1 MSQPDLL
8 RPSRDGDQFHYTWAA
23 RQSLRLLDEASG
35 LDSLFVE
42 AVAPSE
48 QPDVSQPADLSDDD
62 KNRTGDE
69 VIDLAEYWGSSD
81 IAYATKVVYRQFKH
95 STRYGNDPWT
105 LSFLTKTLIGFARK
119 YRTLRTS
126 HPAALDCVYF
136 EFVSNRPPSASA
148 IEALRDLR
156 TGTLSPATKSIRER
170 LTEIISTDDLRLLC
184 ERLVID
190 ERAPSLLRLRHLL
203 DLDVADLL
211 PGAPG
216 EQALLLREMISSR
229 ATSVAGDNPMVRRAD
244 VLASLKTSDDLLLP
258 APNLIEAP
266 KRSIDRHQFAEIAAK
281 VCESSTAPT
290 LVHGPGG
297 VGKSVLASTLKNNLP
312 EGSVTVVFDCFGNG
326 SYRRP
331 SAPRHRAKQ
340 GFVQLVNELATQTL
354 CDPLIPSS
362 TADDAD
368 YALAFHRRLSKAA
381 ETIAATDLGSL
392 LAIVIDAADNAAM
405 IAEEMG
411 ERSFVSGLLREPL
424 PQNVRLIVTCRTERI
439 DLLGLPAG
447 YQNVP
452 LSGFDLAETRAHLKA
467 VYPDAS
473 ATDVS
478 EFHNRTSSNP
488 RVQAAVLDATND
500 IKEALTWLAP
510 NPGSPGQALDAFIE
524 RQVAE
529 IRDRQ
534 HGSAPEIDA
543 ICTGL
548 AALRPM
554 IPIRVLA
561 ELAKVHPSVVLSF
574 VADLGRPLL
583 VDGDTVQFRDEPTET
598 WFRDHF
604 RPTGASLDSFIERLS
619 PIADQDAYVAASLP
633 ALLFEANRF
642 DDLVQLA
649 LSDDLLPDNA
659 LPRSQRNEVQRRE
672 IAQQRTHFA
681 LSAALRA
688 DRHFDAAQLALRLGA
703 LTAGRT
709 RRLDLIRENTDLAA
723 RFLDPS
729 VLEHLIATRSVTADW
744 PNSNLPIEGAL
755 LAGAAGQSD
764 QARNRLRSAMSWMYA
779 WVDQARRNETPS
791 DLNDLDFLQIAWG
804 LLNTDGPAA
813 CTRFLRGWR
822 PRALAFD
829 VGVDI
834 ARRLLDAGRD
844 SDFLEFARCSKGKYL
859 KFAIAHAA
867 SERDLQL
874 DADTVAHLLKPVLNQ
889 DQKPQLSRN
898 NDLNRRNR
906 SGDPIHSGLTAASWL
921 INEAVSLEI
930 LAVDRAA
937 QLLRLYVPQDL
948 GHLSGSWYDPD
959 VWYPILGLTLCARLE
974 GRSADATEFEGPRI
988 REAKERE
995 RYESSRELRTYRENV
1010 EPLTSW
1016 AVAWLDLLGNP
1027 GPENKAGFSQRISEF
1042 LRQEPPEWR
1051 EERVDQTKIN
1061 NVFTLIGRAL
1071 ARFPDIADH
1080 AQLLKF
1086 QAANNDVIA
1095 RSTLTNVVRQT
1106 ATNPLTHGLSSELAR
1121 RCHQEAA
1128 AAREDASE
1136 LAADFVQLSR
1146 ATYRI
1151 SPDEAV
1157 VHFQAALE
1165 ITNAIGDDA
1174 WSRWETFLAIANQ
1187 AGQGTTNQAGR
1198 AYRLCQVAERLEP
1211 YLGDYISHSDVLATA
1226 SRLSLSEAL
1235 ATGSRWRD
1243 RRTAT
1248 IRDLANAI
1256 LTSPDLIL
1264 EKDPTAAL
1272 SFLPLGDR
1280 FPDNQAL
1287 ASALATKLPDS
1298 TAAVIAYLQ
1307 FRRTTP
1313 LTSAEQKELLELT
1326 GITQRAIKRNDASLL
1341 HTSEATTSA
1350 FVSDKK
1356 PKKDWDDYKNFDL
1369 TTVDGWTKAL
1379 DHSVAGNRST
1389 DLFDYIATTDTV
1401 SAGVLHAFRECPS
1414 VSFWDLSRLL
1424 DALDNHPLSMAA
1436 EAALDQI
1443 LITQVPRFAPDILL
1457 VSWRAFNYENART
1470 LTNSDTNYE
1479 AIASRALAEQP
1490 SFTTEQAYALASNL
1504 GRRLPVH
1511 DALQLFDLASSYF
1524 KDTAPLDSHDGHH
1537 NDGMTE
1543 SWETEAALASV
1554 IWTALGDPAGKT
1566 RWQAAHS
1573 VRLALTLGHTGLVSR
1588 LVDLACEQ
1596 IAPTP
1601 FLDSRLEFYH
1611 KHAFQ
1616 WLLIG
1621 INRAT
1626 VEPTGL
1632 ATAIVCENLLKTTA
1646 LGNPHAVNTPLAR
1659 DSLLRLHTAG
1669 HITLTSEEERR
1680 LEQVGKPIG
1689 HERHS
1694 WKDELNADVSLE
1706 DIAAPCIRPEVNAST
1721 HPKSSFPTPAQSES
1735 HLLKTN
1741 QNGDDQKIDPEP
1753 DDPTEE
1759 ERFGFF
1765 FDFRRYWCKYLG
1777 DAFGITEESIEQIV
1791 AEVLIDRW
1799 AVSSRGRAED
1809 DIRHTLKLYP
1819 RDSYASHGEWPEEE
1833 DLDFYLAIQ
1842 GLYEVAGL
1850 LLRKRP
1856 VILRYDD
1863 DDVAGESEYTR
1874 FLKSHTLTRNDGRW
1888 LSDRRDPAPPNAR
1901 IDQDDPMGL
1910 GTASYGQNWVS
1921 QIESG
1926 RFKEE
1931 LLPSPEKVVV
1941 SGFRSANHYSRNER
1955 VSVNSA
1961 LVTPNTAPALLR
1973 ALQTSPDKHA
1983 YRIPDTGDDTYSSTV
1998 PGFELAG
2005 WIDDHGVDSGIDSQ
2019 DPHARSIV
2027 FPPVRPSTS
2036 FAPINL
2042 LVPDADLRLWY
2053 DANRIVATSTVWD
2066 DHTDK
2071 RQTTGCTGHSI
2082 VFDRS
2087 WLAGMLRELDR
2098 WLIVEVEIERRAKE
2112 TSRRRSENSEDD
2124 ETLGR
2129 PSPQTKYFLIDTAGE
2144 THES

>member
-8 RPSRDGDQFHYTWAA
+8 RPSRDGDQFHYAWAA
-23 RQSLRLLDEASG
+23 RQSLRLLDATSG

-42 AVAPSE
+42 AVDPSE
-48 QPDVSQPADLSDDD
+48 HPDVSQPADLSGDEQT
-62 KNRTGDE
+62 RTGDE
-69 VIDLAEYWGSSD
+69 VIDLAEYWGSST
-81 IAYATKVVYRQFKH
+81 IEHATKVVYRQFKH
-95 STRYGNDPWT
+95 STRYANDPWT

-119 YRTLRTS
+119 YTTLKTN

-136 EFVSNRPPSASA
+136 EFISNRPPADSA
-148 IEALRDLR
+148 IKALSDLQN
-156 TGTLSPATKSIRER
+156 GNLSPATKSIRER
-170 LTEIISTDDLRLLC
+170 LTKIISTEDLRLLC
-184 ERLVID
+184 ERLTVD
-190 ERAPSLLRLRHLL
+190 ERAPSLLKLRHLL

-244 VLASLKTSDDLLLP
+244 VLASLKTSEDLLLP

-266 KRSIDRHQFAEIAAK
+266 KRSIDRHQFGEIAAK

-297 VGKSVLASTLKNNLP
+297 VGKSVLASTLKDNLP

-331 SAPRHRAKQ
+331 SAPRHRSKQ
-340 GFVQLVNELATQTL
+340 GFVQLVNELAAHAL

-381 ETIAATDLGSL
+381 EVVAATRTGAL

-405 IAEEMG
+405 IADEMG

-424 PQNVRLIVTCRTERI
+424 PQNVRLVATCRTERT

-447 YQNVP
+447 YQDVP
-452 LSGFDLAETRAHLKA
+452 LSGFDLAETRAHLKT
-467 VYPDAS
+467 VYPDVS
-473 ATDVS
+473 STDAS

-583 VDGDTVQFRDEPTET
+583 IDGDTVQFRDEPTET

-604 RPTGASLDSFIERLS
+604 RPTGASLDAFLERLS
-619 PIADQDAYVAASLP
+619 PIAEKDAYVAASLP

-659 LPRSQRNEVQRRE
+659 LPSSQRNEVQRRE

-688 DRHFDAAQLALRLGA
+688 DRHFEAAQLALRLGA

-729 VLEHLIATRSVTADW
+729 VLEHLIATRSITAEW

-779 WVDQARRNETPS
+779 WVDQARRNDTPS

-844 SDFLEFARCSKGKYL
+844 SDFMEFARCSKGKYL
-859 KFAIAHAA
+859 KFAVAHAA

-874 DADTVAHLLKPVLNQ
+874 DADIVTHLLEPVLNQ

-898 NDLNRRNR
+898 DDLNRRNR

-921 INEAVSLEI
+921 IDQAVSLEI
-930 LAVDRAA
+930 LAADKAA
-937 QLLRLYVPQDL
+937 QLLRLYLPQDL

-974 GRSADATEFEGPRI
+974 GRSADATEFQGPRI
-988 REAKERE
+988 REARERE

-1027 GPENKAGFSQRISEF
+1027 GPENEAGFSQRISEF

-1051 EERVDQTKIN
+1051 EERVDRTKIN
-1061 NVFTLIGRAL
+1061 TVFTLIGRAL

-1086 QAANNDVIA
+1086 QAANDDVIA

-1106 ATNPLTHGLSSELAR
+1106 ATNPLTHRLSSELAR

-1146 ATYRI
+1146 ATYRM

-1187 AGQGTTNQAGR
+1187 AGQGTTNQAGK

-1226 SRLSLSEAL
+1226 SRLSLPEAL
-1235 ATGSRWRD
+1235 AAGSRWRD
-1243 RRTAT
+1243 RRTAP

-1256 LTSPDLIL
+1256 LTISDLHL

-1280 FPDNQAL
+1280 FPDNHAL
-1287 ASALATKLPDS
+1287 ASALETKLPDPTS
-1298 TAAVIAYLQ
+1298 AVIAYLQ
-1307 FRRTTP
+1307 FRRPTP
-1313 LTSAEQKELLELT
+1313 LTSAEQKDLLELT
-1326 GITQRAIKRNDASLL
+1326 GVTQRAIERNDASLL
-1341 HTSEATTSA
+1341 RTSEATTSA
-1350 FVSDKK
+1350 FASDERAKK
-1356 PKKDWDDYKNFDL
+1356 TWDDYKNLDL
-1369 TTVDGWTKAL
+1369 TTVDGWAKAL
-1379 DHSVAGNRST
+1379 DRSETGNSST
-1389 DLFDYIATTDTV
+1389 DLFDYIAATDVV
-1401 SAGVLHAFRECPS
+1401 SAGVLRAFKECPS

-1424 DALDNHPLSMAA
+1424 DALGNHQLSMAA
-1436 EAALDQI
+1436 EAALDQV
-1443 LITQVPRFAPDILL
+1443 LIAQIPRFAPDILL
-1457 VSWRAFNYENART
+1457 VSWRAFSYENART
-1470 LTNSDTNYE
+1470 LANSDTNYE
-1479 AIASRALAEQP
+1479 VIASRALAEQA
-1490 SFTTEQAYALASNL
+1490 SFTTEQAYALASSL
-1504 GRRLPVH
+1504 SRRLPV
-1511 DALQLFDLASSYF
+1511 DEALQLFDLASLYF
-1524 KDTAPLDSHDGHH
+1524 KDTAPLDSLDG
-1537 NDGMTE
+1537 
-1543 SWETEAALASV
+1543 
-1554 IWTALGDPAGKT
+1554 
-1566 RWQAAHS
+1566 
-1573 VRLALTLGHTGLVSR
+1573 
-1588 LVDLACEQ
+1588 
-1596 IAPTP
+1596 
-1601 FLDSRLEFYH
+1601 
-1611 KHAFQ
+1611 
-1616 WLLIG
+1616 
-1621 INRAT
+1621 
-1626 VEPTGL
+1626 
-1632 ATAIVCENLLKTTA
+1632 
-1646 LGNPHAVNTPLAR
+1646 
-1659 DSLLRLHTAG
+1659 
-1669 HITLTSEEERR
+1669 
-1680 LEQVGKPIG
+1680 
-1689 HERHS
+1689 
-1694 WKDELNADVSLE
+1694 
-1706 DIAAPCIRPEVNAST
+1706 
-1721 HPKSSFPTPAQSES
+1721 
-1735 HLLKTN
+1735 
-1741 QNGDDQKIDPEP
+1741 
-1753 DDPTEE
+1753 
-1759 ERFGFF
+1759 
-1765 FDFRRYWCKYLG
+1765 
-1777 DAFGITEESIEQIV
+1777 
-1791 AEVLIDRW
+1791 
-1799 AVSSRGRAED
+1799 
-1809 DIRHTLKLYP
+1809 
-1819 RDSYASHGEWPEEE
+1819 
-1833 DLDFYLAIQ
+1833 
-1842 GLYEVAGL
+1842 
-1850 LLRKRP
+1850 
-1856 VILRYDD
+1856 
-1863 DDVAGESEYTR
+1863 
-1874 FLKSHTLTRNDGRW
+1874 
-1888 LSDRRDPAPPNAR
+1888 
-1901 IDQDDPMGL
+1901 
-1910 GTASYGQNWVS
+1910 
-1921 QIESG
+1921 
-1926 RFKEE
+1926 
-1931 LLPSPEKVVV
+1931 
-1941 SGFRSANHYSRNER
+1941 
-1955 VSVNSA
+1955 
-1961 LVTPNTAPALLR
+1961 
-1973 ALQTSPDKHA
+1973 
-1983 YRIPDTGDDTYSSTV
+1983 
-1998 PGFELAG
+1998 
-2005 WIDDHGVDSGIDSQ
+2005 
-2019 DPHARSIV
+2019 
-2027 FPPVRPSTS
+2027 
-2036 FAPINL
+2036 
-2042 LVPDADLRLWY
+2042 
-2053 DANRIVATSTVWD
+2053 
-2066 DHTDK
+2066 
-2071 RQTTGCTGHSI
+2071 
-2082 VFDRS
+2082 
-2087 WLAGMLRELDR
+2087 
-2098 WLIVEVEIERRAKE
+2098 
-2112 TSRRRSENSEDD
+2112 
-2124 ETLGR
+2124 
-2129 PSPQTKYFLIDTAGE
+2129 
-2144 THES
+2144 

>member
-42 AVAPSE
+42 AVDPSE
-48 QPDVSQPADLSDDD
+48 QPEASPSTDLSND
-62 KNRTGDE
+62 KLRTGDE

-119 YRTLRTS
+119 YRVLKNE
-126 HPAALDCVYF
+126 HPTTLDCVYF
-136 EFVSNRPPSASA
+136 EFISNRPPAASA
-148 IEALRDLR
+148 LEALGDLR
-156 TGTLSPATKSIRER
+156 TGALSPATKNIRER
-170 LTEIISTDDLRLLC
+170 LTEIISPDDLRLLC
-184 ERLVID
+184 GRLVVD
-190 ERAPSLLRLRHLL
+190 ERAPSLLRLRRLL
-203 DLDVADLL
+203 DVDVADLL

-229 ATSVAGDNPMVRRAD
+229 ATSVAGDNPAVRRAD

-258 APNLIEAP
+258 APNLIESP
-266 KRSIDRHQFAEIAAK
+266 KRSIDRHQFVEIAAK
-281 VCESSTAPT
+281 VCESSTALT

-297 VGKSVLASTLKNNLP
+297 VGKSVLACTLRHHLP

-340 GFVQLVNELATQTL
+340 GYVQLVNELASNAL
-354 CDPLIPSS
+354 CDPLVPSS

-381 ETIAATDLGSL
+381 EAVAATDSGSL

-405 IAEEMG
+405 IAEEIG
-411 ERSFVSGLLREPL
+411 ERSFVNGLLREPL
-424 PQNVRLIVTCRTERI
+424 PQNVKLIVTCRTERI

-447 YQNVP
+447 YQNIP
-452 LSGFDLAETRAHLKA
+452 LSGFDLAETRAHLTA
-467 VYPDAS
+467 IYPDAS
-473 ATDVS
+473 TTDVS

-500 IKEALTWLAP
+500 VKEALTWLAP
-510 NPGSPGQALDAFIE
+510 NPGSPGQALDTFID

-554 IPIRVLA
+554 IPTRVLA
-561 ELAKVHPSVVLSF
+561 ELAKVHQSVVLSF

-583 VDGDTVQFRDEPTET
+583 IDGDTVQFRDEPTET
-598 WFRDHF
+598 WFRARF
-604 RPTGASLDSFIERLS
+604 RPTGASLNAFIELLS

-659 LPRSQRNEVQRRE
+659 LPRPQRNEVQRRE

-688 DRHFDAAQLALRLGA
+688 DRYFESAQLALRLGA

-755 LAGAAGQSD
+755 LAGAVGQSD
-764 QARNRLRSAMSWMYA
+764 QARNRLRSAISWMFA
-779 WVDQARRNETPS
+779 WIDQAQRNETPS
-791 DLNDLDFLQIAWG
+791 DLDDLDFLQIAWG

-813 CTRFLRGWR
+813 STRFLRLWR
-822 PRALAFD
+822 PRAIAFD
-829 VGVDI
+829 VGLDV

-859 KFAIAHAA
+859 KFAVAHAA

-874 DADTVAHLLKPVLNQ
+874 DAGIVAHLLKPILKQ

-898 NDLNRRNR
+898 NDLNRRSR
-906 SGDPIHSGLTAASWL
+906 AGDPVHGGLTAAIWL
-921 INEAVSLEI
+921 INEAVSLQI
-930 LAVDRAA
+930 LAVDKAV
-937 QLLRLYVPQDL
+937 QLLRLYIPQDL
-948 GHLSGSWYDPD
+948 GHLSGSWYDSD
-959 VWYPILGLTLCARLE
+959 VWYPILGLSLYARLE
-974 GRSADATEFEGPRI
+974 GRSADATEFQGPRI
-988 REAKERE
+988 REAKKRE
-995 RYESSRELRTYRENV
+995 RFESSRELRTYRENV

-1016 AVAWLDLLGNP
+1016 AVAWFDLLGNP
-1027 GPENKAGFSQRISEF
+1027 SSENITEFSQRISDF

-1061 NVFTLIGRAL
+1061 TVFILIGRAL
-1071 ARFPDIADH
+1071 ARFPGIADH
-1080 AQLLKF
+1080 VQFLAF
-1086 QAANNDVIA
+1086 QAANDDVIA
-1095 RSTLTNVVRQT
+1095 RWTLTNVIRQT
-1106 ATNPLTHGLSSELAR
+1106 ATNPQTQRLSSELAK

-1128 AAREDASE
+1128 AAREDARE

-1157 VHFQAALE
+1157 IHFQAALE
-1165 ITNAIGDDA
+1165 ITNSIGDDA

-1187 AGQGTTNQAGR
+1187 AGQGTTNQTGR

-1211 YLGDYISHSDVLATA
+1211 YLGDYISHSDVIATA
-1226 SRLSLSEAL
+1226 SRLSLPEAL
-1235 ATGSRWRD
+1235 AAGSRWRD
-1243 RRTAT
+1243 RRTAP
-1248 IRDLANAI
+1248 IRDVANAI
-1256 LTSPDLIL
+1256 LTNPDLLL

-1272 SFLPLGDR
+1272 SLLPLGDR
-1280 FPDNQAL
+1280 FPDNQVL
-1287 ASALATKLPDS
+1287 ASALATNLPDS
-1298 TAAVIAYLQ
+1298 TSAVIAYLQ
-1307 FRRTTP
+1307 FRRPTP
-1313 LTSAEQKELLELT
+1313 LTLAEQKELLELT
-1326 GITQRAIKRNDASLL
+1326 GLTQRAVQRNDASLL
-1341 HTSEATTSA
+1341 RTSEALTSA
-1350 FVSDKK
+1350 FASDER

-1369 TTVDGWTKAL
+1369 TTVYGWAKAL
-1379 DHSVAGNRST
+1379 DRSVAGNRPT
-1389 DLFDYIATTDTV
+1389 DLFDYIAATDTV
-1401 SAGVLHAFRECPS
+1401 TAEVLNAFRECPS
-1414 VSFWDLSRLL
+1414 VSFWDLNQLL
-1424 DALDNHPLSMAA
+1424 EALGNHPLSMAA
-1436 EAALDQI
+1436 EAALDQV
-1443 LITQVPRFAPDILL
+1443 LIAQVPRFAPDMLL
-1457 VSWRAFNYENART
+1457 VSWRAFSYENART
-1470 LTNSDTNYE
+1470 VANSDTNYE
-1479 AIASRALAEQP
+1479 FLASRALAEQA

-1511 DALQLFDLASSYF
+1511 EALQLFDLASSYF
-1524 KDTAPLDSHDGHH
+1524 KDTAPLGSHDGHH
-1537 NDGMTE
+1537 TDGMTE
-1543 SWETEAALASV
+1543 GWEAEAALASV

-1588 LVDLACEQ
+1588 LVDLACER
-1596 IAPTP
+1596 IVPTP
-1601 FLDSRLEFYH
+1601 FLDSRLDFYQ

-1632 ATAIVCENLLKTTA
+1632 ATATVCENLLKTTA

-1669 HITLTSEEERR
+1669 HIILNPEEKRR

-1694 WKDELNADVSLE
+1694 WKDDLNADVSLA
-1706 DIAAPCIRPEVNAST
+1706 DIAAPCARPEGDAST
-1721 HPKSSFPTPAQSES
+1721 PPKDNSPTPAQSES
-1735 HLLKTN
+1735 HPN
-1741 QNGDDQKIDPEP
+1741 QAGDDQPIDSEL
-1753 DDPTEE
+1753 DDTTEE
-1759 ERFGFF
+1759 ERFKFF
-1765 FDFRRYWCKYLG
+1765 FDFRQYWCKYLG
-1777 DAFGITEESIEQIV
+1777 DAFGITEKSIEQIV
-1791 AEVLIDRW
+1791 SEVLIDRW
-1799 AVSSRGRAED
+1799 AVSSRGRADD

-1819 RDSYASHGEWPEEE
+1819 RNGYASHGQWPEEE

-1850 LLRKRP
+1850 LLRNRP

-1863 DDVAGESEYTR
+1863 DDVAGETEYTR
-1874 FLKSHTLTRNDGRW
+1874 FLKSHTLTRDDGRW

-1910 GTASYGQNWVS
+1910 GTASYSQSWAS
-1921 QIESG
+1921 QIEPG

-1931 LLPSPEKVVV
+1931 LFPTPEEVVV
-1941 SGFRSANHYSRNER
+1941 SGFQSANHYSRNER
-1955 VSVNSA
+1955 VSINTA

-1973 ALQTSPDKHA
+1973 ALQTAPNKHA

-1998 PGFELAG
+1998 PGFELTG
-2005 WIDDHGVDSGIDSQ
+2005 WIDDHGVDSGLDSQ
-2019 DPHARSIV
+2019 DPYARSIE
-2027 FPPVRPSTS
+2027 FPPVRPSKS
-2036 FAPINL
+2036 FTPINL

-2053 DANRIVATSTVWD
+2053 DDNRIVATSTVWD

-2071 RQTTGCTGHSI
+2071 RQSTGSVGQSI
-2082 VFDRS
+2082 VVDRS
-2087 WLAGMLRELDR
+2087 WLAWMLDELDR
-2098 WLIVEVEIERRAKE
+2098 WLIVEVEIERRTEE
-2112 TSRRRSENSEDD
+2112 TSRRQSENIEDD
-2124 ETLGR
+2124 EAPGR
-2129 PSPQTKYFLIDTAGE
+2129 PSPQTKYFLIDTTGE
-2144 THES
+2144 IHES

>member
-23 RQSLRLLDEASG
+23 RQSLRLLDATSG

-42 AVAPSE
+42 AVDPSE
-48 QPDVSQPADLSDDD
+48 QPDVSQTDDLSDDEQT
-62 KNRTGDE
+62 RTGDE
-69 VIDLAEYWGSSD
+69 VIDLAEYWGSSN
-81 IAYATKVVYRQFKH
+81 IEHATKIVYRQFKH
-95 STRYGNDPWT
+95 STRYANDPWT

-119 YRTLRTS
+119 YTALKTN
-126 HPAALDCVYF
+126 HPAALDGVYF
-136 EFVSNRPPSASA
+136 EFISNRPPADSAM
-148 IEALRDLR
+148 EALRDLQN
-156 TGTLSPATKSIRER
+156 GNLSPATRGIRKR
-170 LTEIISTDDLRLLC
+170 LTEIISTEDLRLLC
-184 ERLVID
+184 ERLTVD
-190 ERAPSLLRLRHLL
+190 ERAPSLLKLRHLL

-244 VLASLKTSDDLLLP
+244 VLASLKASEDLLLP

-266 KRSIDRHQFAEIAAK
+266 KRSIDRHQFGEIAAK

-297 VGKSVLASTLKNNLP
+297 VGKSVLASMLKDNLP

-331 SAPRHRAKQ
+331 SAPRHRSKQ
-340 GFVQLVNELATQTL
+340 GFVQLVNELAAHAL

-368 YALAFHRRLSKAA
+368 YALAFYRRLSKAA
-381 ETIAATDLGSL
+381 EMVATTNTGAL

-405 IAEEMG
+405 IADEMG
-411 ERSFVSGLLREPL
+411 ERSFVSGLLREQL
-424 PQNVRLIVTCRTERI
+424 PQNVRLVATCRTERI

-447 YQNVP
+447 YRDVL
-452 LSGFDLAETRAHLKA
+452 LSGFDLAETRAHLTT
-467 VYPDAS
+467 VYPDVS
-473 ATDVS
+473 STDAS

-488 RVQAAVLDATND
+488 RVQAAVLDATNN

-510 NPGSPGQALDAFIE
+510 NPGSPGQALDALIE

-583 VDGDTVQFRDEPTET
+583 IDGDTVQFRDEPTET

-604 RPTGASLDSFIERLS
+604 RPTGASLDAFIERLS
-619 PIADQDAYVAASLP
+619 PIAEKDAYVAASLP
-633 ALLFEANRF
+633 ALLFEASRF

-659 LPRSQRNEVQRRE
+659 LPSSQRNEVQRRE

-688 DRHFDAAQLALRLGA
+688 DRHFEAAQLALRLGA

-729 VLEHLIATRSVTADW
+729 VLEHLIATRSITAKW

-755 LAGAAGQSD
+755 LAGAGGQSD

-779 WVDQARRNETPS
+779 WVAQARRNDTPS

-874 DADTVAHLLKPVLNQ
+874 DADIVAHLLKPVLNQ
-889 DQKPQLSRN
+889 DQRPQLSRN
-898 NDLNRRNR
+898 NDLSRRNR
-906 SGDPIHSGLTAASWL
+906 SADPIHNGLTAASWL
-921 INEAVSLEI
+921 INQAVSLEI
-930 LAVDRAA
+930 LAADKAA
-937 QLLRLYVPQDL
+937 QLLRLYLPQDL

-959 VWYPILGLTLCARLE
+959 VWYPILGLTLGARLE
-974 GRSADATEFEGPRI
+974 GRSADATEFQGPRI
-988 REAKERE
+988 REARERE

-1061 NVFTLIGRAL
+1061 TVFTLIGRAL
-1071 ARFPDIADH
+1071 GRFPDIADH
-1080 AQLLKF
+1080 AQFLEF
-1086 QAANNDVIA
+1086 QAANDDVIA

-1106 ATNPLTHGLSSELAR
+1106 AANPLTHRLSSELAR

-1136 LAADFVQLSR
+1136 LAADFVNLSR

-1174 WSRWETFLAIANQ
+1174 WSRWETLLTLANQ
-1187 AGQGTTNQAGR
+1187 AGQGTTNQTGK
-1198 AYRLCQVAERLEP
+1198 AYRLCQIAESLEP
-1211 YLGDYISHSDVLATA
+1211 YLGDYLSHSDVLATA
-1226 SRLSLSEAL
+1226 SRLSLPEAL
-1235 ATGSRWRD
+1235 AAGSRWRD

-1248 IRDLANAI
+1248 IRDVANAI
-1256 LTSPDLIL
+1256 LTSPDLVL
-1264 EKDPTAAL
+1264 DEDPKAAL

-1280 FPDNQAL
+1280 FPDNHAL
-1287 ASALATKLPDS
+1287 ASALATKIPDS
-1298 TAAVIAYLQ
+1298 TSAVITYLQ
-1307 FRRTTP
+1307 FRRPTP
-1313 LTSAEQKELLELT
+1313 LTPAEQKDLLELT
-1326 GITQRAIKRNDASLL
+1326 GVTQTSIERNDASLL
-1341 HTSEATTSA
+1341 RTSEDTTYA
-1350 FVSDKK
+1350 FPSNERSKNG
-1356 PKKDWDDYKNFDL
+1356 WDDYKNFDL
-1369 TTVDGWTKAL
+1369 TTVDGWAKAL
-1379 DHSVAGNRST
+1379 DHSATGNKSK
-1389 DLFDYIATTDTV
+1389 DLFDYIAAEDLV
-1401 SAGVLHAFRECPS
+1401 SDAVLHAFKACPS

-1424 DALDNHPLSMAA
+1424 DALGNHPLSMGA

-1443 LITQVPRFAPDILL
+1443 LIAQIPRFAPDILL

-1479 AIASRALAEQP
+1479 TIASRALAEQA

-1504 GRRLPVH
+1504 GRRLPVGE
-1511 DALQLFDLASSYF
+1511 ALQLFDLASSYF

-1566 RWQAAHS
+1566 RWRAAHS
-1573 VRLALTLGHTGLVSR
+1573 VRLALTLGSSGLVSR
-1588 LVDLACEQ
+1588 LVDLACER
-1596 IAPTP
+1596 IVPTP
-1601 FLDSRLEFYH
+1601 FLDSRLDFYQ
-1611 KHAFQ
+1611 KHAVQ

-1626 VEPTGL
+1626 VEPIGL
-1632 ATAIVCENLLKTTA
+1632 ATAIACETLLKTTA
-1646 LGNPHAVNTPLAR
+1646 LGIPHAVNTPLAR
-1659 DSLLRLHTAG
+1659 DSLLRLHSAG
-1669 HITLTSEEERR
+1669 LITLSSEEKQH
-1680 LEQVGKPIG
+1680 LDQVGKPMG
-1689 HERHS
+1689 HARHS
-1694 WKDELNADVSLE
+1694 RKDELTNDVSLA
-1706 DIAAPCIRPEVNAST
+1706 DIAAPSVRPEDST
-1721 HPKSSFPTPAQSES
+1721 STPPHNSFPKPAKSES
-1735 HLLKTN
+1735 HLPKIN
-1741 QNGDDQKIDPEP
+1741 SAGNGLPIAPDL

-1759 ERFGFF
+1759 ERFRFF

-1791 AEVLIDRW
+1791 AEVLIDHW
-1799 AVSSRGRAED
+1799 AISSRGRVED
-1809 DIRHTLKLYP
+1809 DMRHTLKLYP
-1819 RDSYASHGEWPEEE
+1819 RDSYASRGEWPEEE

-1850 LLRKRP
+1850 LLHNRP

-1863 DDVAGESEYTR
+1863 DDEAGESEYTR
-1874 FLKSHTLTRNDGRW
+1874 FLKSHTLTRDDGRW

-1901 IDQDDPMGL
+1901 IDQDDSMGL
-1910 GTASYGQNWVS
+1910 GTVSYGQNWVR
-1921 QIESG
+1921 QIESS

-1931 LLPSPEKVVV
+1931 LFSSPDQVVV

-1955 VSVNSA
+1955 VSINSA

-1973 ALQTSPDKHA
+1973 ALQTSPDKRA
-1983 YRIPDTGDDTYSSTV
+1983 YRIPETGDDTFSSTV

-2019 DPHARSIV
+2019 DPYARSIN
-2027 FPPVRPSTS
+2027 FPPVRPSS
-2036 FAPINL
+2036 SLAPINL

-2053 DANRIVATSTVWD
+2053 SGNRIVATSTVWD
-2066 DHTDK
+2066 DHTDT
-2071 RQTTGCTGHSI
+2071 RQTTGSTGHSI
-2082 VFDRS
+2082 VFNRA
-2087 WLAGMLRELDR
+2087 WLAGMLNELDR
-2098 WLIVEVEIERRAKE
+2098 WLIVEVQIQRRGE
-2112 TSRRRSENSEDD
+2112 DSSRRRSKNSEDD
-2124 ETLGR
+2124 EALDL
-2129 PSPQTKYFLIDTAGE
+2129 PALQTKYFLIDTAGE